1 MVLKGCMPNLHTFNV
16 RIQFL
21 VTVRRAWDA
30 NDLMDLMW
38 RIGVTPDEVTVVLV
52 IKGFFLAGYPE
63 MAMMVFYALRRKGHK
78 TSANIYQTMIHYLCK
93 REDFDQAYTMCKD
106 SMRKNWFPNVGT
118 VFMLLEGL
126 KRFGKIDK
134 AKEIVALA
142 ESRKPPFYS
151 GYLAS
156 MQSMLSGQ

>member
-1 MVLKGCMPNLHTFNV
+1 MG
-16 RIQFL
+16 
-21 VTVRRAWDA
+21 
-30 NDLMDLMW
+30 LMR
-38 RIGVTPDEVTVVLV
+38 RIGVTPDEVTIVLV
-52 IKGFFLAGYPE
+52 IKGFFLAGYHE
-63 MAMMVFYALRRKGHK
+63 MAVMIFYGLRRKGYK

-106 SMRKNWFPNVGT
+106 SMRKNWYPSVGT